1 MTVVCIF
8 FNFNLNKE
16 SCCLSQRSSLDK
28 IILLNI
34 NFGTPRRW
42 HIQSLGQILQ
52 LLFFVRNFIQPI
64 VFQFMDLF
72 ISSVSKQFIMKH
84 NILPSNCFIKLEL
97 NLINFMFRLHMN
109 KEVSMVK
116 NSVNEQVRRIF
127 SVINFSCWRL
137 NEFILKD
144 TSFSLFK

>member
-1 MTVVCIF
+1 LTVVCIF
-8 FNFNLNKE
+8 FNFNFNKE
-16 SCCLSQRSSLDK
+16 SCSLSQRSSLDK

-42 HIQSLGQILQ
+42 HVQSLGQILQ
-52 LLFFVRNFIQPI
+52 LLLFVRNFIQSI

-84 NILPSNCFIKLEL
+84 YILPSNCFIKLEL
-97 NLINFMFRLHMN
+97 NFINFMFRLHMN

-127 SVINFSCWRL
+127 SVINFSC
-137 NEFILKD
+137 
-144 TSFSLFK
+144 